1 MPPLQPAV
9 RDGIRRLTPDDIDA
23 LLAIQESTL
32 PDTMAARL
40 GDRFNVLYF
49 RSVLGEPLCFVDGYF
64 VDGRVVGF
72 LAYSPAA
79 AEMLRRV
86 VRHNRMPFVAAT
98 AAGLLVSPSSLGV
111 VLRIVMAILAR
122 VPETGSEIEAEM
134 LSMGVL
140 ADFRGRRE
148 VRGRTVRVAHELV
161 QHAFS
166 VLRAN
171 GARRVKAFVKLE
183 EADPVARRFWF
194 REGCTLVGRAR
205 RFGIEAELLV
215 KDLSPESS
223 E

>member
-1 MPPLQPAV
+1 MPAPQPALH
-9 RDGIRRLTPDDIDA
+9 DGIRRLTPDDIDA
-23 LLAIQESTL
+23 LLGIQETTL

-40 GDRFNVLYF
+40 GDRFNLLYF
-49 RSVLGEPLCFVDGYF
+49 RSVLEESLCFVDGYYSH
-64 VDGRVVGF
+64 GRLVGF

-79 AEMLRRV
+79 SEMLRRV
-86 VRHNRMPFVAAT
+86 VRRNQMRFVGAT

-111 VLRIVMAILAR
+111 VLRIVMAILVR
-122 VPETGSEIEAEM
+122 VPEPGSEIEAEM

-140 ADFRGRRE
+140 TDFRGRQE
-148 VRGRTVRVAHELV
+148 VDGRTVRVAHELV

-166 VLRAN
+166 VLRSN

-215 KDLSPESS
+215 KDLSAESN